1 MLIEY
6 KDNPL
11 FSCPFYNSVKNIFL
25 RKDGKSLKIMYVDN
39 GNLYL
44 DIYGERVINEDGLA
58 TASFE
63 IEESD
68 ECYDLF
74 LRLVCD
80 IRNAQVFEVD
90 SVELELCFTEE
101 EKSKKK
107 EMTERSNKELMNK
120 SSYQR
125 LVNEDKIIW
134 YSDSIYDEKANCL
147 GIKQEANKII
157 LEFIDNPDDPD
168 FGFSIRIDNHGSKYD
183 PFNVCF
189 MRLYNSFQELNKG
202 KKLMREKREE

>member
-6 KDNPL
+6 ENNPVFNGPL
-11 FSCPFYNSVKNIFL
+11 YSPIKNIFL
-25 RKDGKSLKIMYVDN
+25 RKDGKSLKIMYGAN

-63 IEESD
+63 IDASD
-68 ECYDLF
+68 ECYDIF
-74 LRLVCD
+74 HKLVSD
-80 IRNAQVFEVD
+80 IRDAQVFEVE
-90 SVELELCFTEE
+90 SIELELCFNEE

-107 EMTERSNKELMNK
+107 EMTERNNKELMNK

-125 LVNEDKIIW
+125 LVNEKEIIW
-134 YSDSIYDEKANCL
+134 YSDEIYDECANCL
-147 GIKQEANKII
+147 VIKQEDNKVV
-157 LEFIDNPDDPD
+157 LEFIDNPGDPD
-168 FGFSIRIDNHGSKYD
+168 FGFAVRIDNHGSKYD

-189 MRLYNSFQELNKG
+189 MRLYNSFQELSKG
-202 KKLMREKREE
+202 KRLIREEGK